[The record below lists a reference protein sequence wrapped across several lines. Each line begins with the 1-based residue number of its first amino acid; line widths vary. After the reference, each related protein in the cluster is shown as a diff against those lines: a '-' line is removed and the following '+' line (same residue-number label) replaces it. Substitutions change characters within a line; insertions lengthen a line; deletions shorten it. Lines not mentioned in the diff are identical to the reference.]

1 MTSSESTARVMRP
14 YPFPDRA
21 GPELDAT
28 YAYLREHEPVSRV
41 QLPYGGWA
49 WLVTR
54 YADVRKVL
62 SDARLSREATV
73 GRDVPRPHQTFIP
86 AGLLST
92 MDGPEHARLHRLT
105 LRAFTPRRI
114 AELRPRLD
122 ELAWQLV
129 DGLVSHGAP
138 ADFVELL
145 ARPMPIT
152 VVREMFG
159 IPYADREIIQRLG
172 GVLMANSAYGMEEL
186 RAAWEEFRRYMAGV
200 VAQRR
205 KQPAGDLLS
214 AMVQARDADDRLSEP
229 DLVDLAVTIV
239 LAGYET
245 TANQLANYTYL
256 LLSDRTR
263 YELLVAE
270 PDRVPDAVEE
280 LLRFT
285 PIRNTA
291 ENPLIA
297 LEDLEINGTVIRAG
311 ESVIASIASANRD
324 RALTADGD
332 LLDLTRTPTQHLAFS
347 HGMHYCLGAHLA
359 RLELQAVLTALV
371 TRLPGLRLAV
381 PEHEL
386 IWEPEV
392 VMRRLERLPVQW

>member
-1 MTSSESTARVMRP
+1 MTSSESAARVMRD
-14 YPFPDRA
+14 YPFPDRT

-73 GRDVPRPHQTFIP
+73 GRDVPRPHQTLIQ

-105 LRAFTPRRI
+105 LRTFTPRRI

-129 DGLVSHGAP
+129 DGLVAHGAP
-138 ADFVELL
+138 ADFIELL

-229 DLVDLAVTIV
+229 ELVDLAVTIV

-256 LLSDRTR
+256 LLSDRAR
-263 YELLVAE
+263 YELLVAD

-297 LEDLEINGTVIRAG
+297 LEDLEVNGTVIRAG

-332 LLDLTRTPTQHLAFS
+332 RLDLARTPTQHLAFS

-381 PEHEL
+381 PEQEL

-392 VMRRLERLPVQW
+392 VMRRLERLPVRW